1 MLALKIL
8 YASTLV
14 NRVLNFIFSSLKFH
28 IMNIIGH
35 YYVDVERKEVI
46 PMDKEL

>member
-8 YASTLV
+8 YASTLID
-14 NRVLNFIFSSLKFH
+14 RVLNFIFSSLNFH
-28 IMNIIGH
+28 TINIIEH
-35 YYVDVERKEVI
+35 YYVVVERKEVI